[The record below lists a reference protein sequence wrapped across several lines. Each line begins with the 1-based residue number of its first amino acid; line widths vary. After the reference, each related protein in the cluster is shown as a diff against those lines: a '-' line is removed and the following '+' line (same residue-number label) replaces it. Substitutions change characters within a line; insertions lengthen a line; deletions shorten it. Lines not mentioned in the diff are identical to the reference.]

1 MISKNYQTSL
11 DNVLGVKKLLING
24 EEGVI
29 LTLISADIEENAS
42 QRQPNFQ
49 SSHHRLYLS
58 NAELTLG

>member
-24 EEGVI
+24 EGVI

-49 SSHHRLYLS
+49 SSHHRLHLS